1 MAAAHHTANLEYS
14 ELRDRKA
21 RLKRLH
27 AESPGVAGKRAASCG
42 LQVTLKG
49 HREGPGR
56 RLCCV
61 LSAVEAEGL
70 SFLKTPRTGHRRV
83 NFTAYHFF
91 VRKHLAL
98 GEVES
103 LFCSATNSN

>member
-1 MAAAHHTANLEYS
+1 MAAAHHRANLEYS
-14 ELRDRKA
+14 ELTKGKKA

-27 AESPGVAGKRAASCG
+27 AESPGGGGKRAASCG

-61 LSAVEAEGL
+61 LSAVKAEGL

-83 NFTAYHFF
+83 NSTAYHFF
-91 VRKHLAL
+91 CKETLSIR
-98 GEVES
+98 
-103 LFCSATNSN
+103 